1 MKSFTLV
8 FLSFL
13 LLITIPVIAQKKI
26 AYTQVDK
33 NKLPADIMYK
43 GDLKS
48 AVKWTDQLGE
58 HILITT
64 ETGIFNSGNE
74 DERNAELYA
83 MEYHINKNTSTQSW
97 KVTDYVKNCSVD
109 LEASFVKNS
118 LEITDL
124 NQDGIAEVWL
134 VYTTVCHGDVSPSDL
149 KIIMVEDTKKY
160 GIRGQTRIKL
170 SANEYLG
177 GEYKFDNAF
186 KDGPASFRNF
196 AMSKWKKHMN
206 Q

>member
-1 MKSFTLV
+1 MKIFSYSV
-8 FLSFL
+8 LSIVL
-13 LLITIPVIAQKKI
+13 LLNSAVIAQKKI
-26 AYTQVDK
+26 TYSPLDK
-33 NKLPADIMYK
+33 SSLPADITYK
-43 GDLKS
+43 GTFKN

-64 ETGIFNSGNE
+64 ETGIINGANE

-83 MEYHINKNTSTQSW
+83 MQYHINKNTSTQSW

-160 GIRGQTRIKL
+160 GMRGQTRIKL

-196 AMSKWKKHMN
+196 AISKWKKHMN

>member
-8 FLSFL
+8 ILSFL
-13 LLITIPVIAQKKI
+13 LLMTIPAIAQKKI
-26 AYTQVDK
+26 AYTQLDK

-43 GDLKS
+43 GDIKS

-83 MEYHINKNTSTQSW
+83 MQYHINKNTSTQSW

-160 GIRGQTRIKL
+160 GMRGQTRIKL

-196 AMSKWKKHMN
+196 ATSKWKKHMN

>member
-8 FLSFL
+8 ILSFL
-13 LLITIPVIAQKKI
+13 LLMTIPVIAQKKI
-26 AYTQVDK
+26 AYTQLDK

-43 GDLKS
+43 GDIKS

-83 MEYHINKNTSTQSW
+83 MQYHINKNTSTQSW

-160 GIRGQTRIKL
+160 GMRGQTRIKL

>member
-8 FLSFL
+8 ILSFL
-13 LLITIPVIAQKKI
+13 LLMTISVIGQKKI
-26 AYTQVDK
+26 AYTQLDK

-43 GDLKS
+43 GDIKS

-83 MEYHINKNTSTQSW
+83 MQYHINKNTSTQSW

-160 GIRGQTRIKL
+160 GMRGQTRIKL

>member
-1 MKSFTLV
+1 MNYLSSFILTYCI
-8 FLSFL
+8 L
-13 LLITIPVIAQKKI
+13 LTASAVAQKKI
-26 AYTQVDK
+26 PYTQLEK
-33 NKLPADIMYK
+33 RNLPADIIYK
-43 GDLKS
+43 GTIKNV
-48 AVKWTDQLGE
+48 VKWNDIEGD

-64 ETGIFNSGNE
+64 ETGIVNGANE

-83 MEYHINKNTSTQSW
+83 MQYNINKNTSIQSW
-97 KVTDYVKNCSVD
+97 KVTDYVKNCPVD

-149 KIIMVEDTKKY
+149 KEDTKKY
-160 GIRGQTRIKL
+160 GMRGQTRIKL

-196 AMSKWKKHMN
+196 ATSIWKKHMN